1 MIKEIK
7 PEELDIRDFINEK
20 IGEIKNAVGNGTAI
34 NALSGGVDSS
44 VVTMLGHK
52 ALCDRLRTVF
62 IENGLMREGEP
73 EQVRRLFETPGVKVE
88 VIDARIASPTRLP
101 LETMEQLAREI
112 ISEVPGIVSVTYN
125 IAAMPSS
132 TIEAV

>member
-1 MIKEIK
+1 
-7 PEELDIRDFINEK
+7 
-20 IGEIKNAVGNGTAI
+20 
-34 NALSGGVDSS
+34 
-44 VVTMLGHK
+44 
-52 ALCDRLRTVF
+52 LRTVF

-73 EQVRRLFETPGVKVE
+73 EQVRRLFETLGVKVE